1 MEPRQRRGS
10 HRRGRLHPRTGCGGR
25 HIAGRR
31 APLRLPPGQH
41 ELGGRGD
48 AHRPGRPRRHRRAD
62 PFAGRRQRHRLGLR
76 RLHFLPRRAGGL
88 LCRGPHCRHHR
99 PPPDHPAQA
108 EHLHAGLAARGAQC
122 HARLRHAPLHRSR
135 PRLPPNAG
143 WACHL
148 RRGMR
153 CHNRRGANVPRRD
166 LAAPPARRPGHVLPA
181 DVLHGHPARPD
192 PRPSR
197 RLRPRAL
204 VGRLPAAASPPRGR
218 TVGTS
223 GPSGGEPPLAGE
235 PDRRR
240 GYAGAAGAGPLARGE
255 RRQPGRHPGARH
267 DADELGRGVRP
278 AGRRQGH
285 RHHARPAEDA
295 QGPPDLCRVR
305 HRTAGERG
313 AHSGPDGAPACAAV
327 RGACPR
333 TRALRLMKRAA
344 PDPSSKPTFP
354 PPPRGGPRPARPQFS
369 GINNIFNFSTIFL
382 TSNGIAASTVALI
395 AVLMNIGNVG
405 ITVLS
410 VELMDRSGRRFLL
423 LASTVGM
430 VVSLLALT
438 LALSEPGQ
446 AWTPPLAVA
455 SVVGFVMS
463 FGIGMGPVPW
473 LLPAELFAA
482 DSCAKGAALSA
493 GTNWLANFVVGQAF
507 LPLANVLKSAVFLPF
522 AAVLCAFFFFVK
534 RSVPGTRAKTL
545 EQILQ
550 ELA

>member
-305 HRTAGERG
+305 HRTAVQRDQQHLQLLHHLPDQQRHRRLDRRAHRRVDEHRQRGHHRPVGRADGPVRPALPAAGLDRRHGGLAAG
-313 AHSGPDGAPACAAV
+313 AHPGTERAGAGLDATAGRRV
-327 RGACPR
+327 GRRLRHELRDRYGASPVALAS
-333 TRALRLMKRAA
+333 RALRSRQLRQGRGALGRHQLAGQLCGRPGLPPAGQRPQERRLPPLCRGPVRLLLLCQTLRARDA
-344 PDPSSKPTFP
+344 RQDTGAD
-354 PPPRGGPRPARPQFS
+354 PPRAR
-369 GINNIFNFSTIFL
+369 
-382 TSNGIAASTVALI
+382 
-395 AVLMNIGNVG
+395 
-405 ITVLS
+405 LS
-410 VELMDRSGRRFLL
+410 
-423 LASTVGM
+423 
-430 VVSLLALT
+430 
-438 LALSEPGQ
+438 Q
-446 AWTPPLAVA
+446 AWR
-455 SVVGFVMS
+455 
-463 FGIGMGPVPW
+463 
-473 LLPAELFAA
+473 
-482 DSCAKGAALSA
+482 
-493 GTNWLANFVVGQAF
+493 Q
-507 LPLANVLKSAVFLPF
+507 
-522 AAVLCAFFFFVK
+522 
-534 RSVPGTRAKTL
+534 
-545 EQILQ
+545 
-550 ELA
+550 

>member
-1 MEPRQRRGS
+1 MK
-10 HRRGRLHPRTGCGGR
+10 
-25 HIAGRR
+25 
-31 APLRLPPGQH
+31 
-41 ELGGRGD
+41 
-48 AHRPGRPRRHRRAD
+48 
-62 PFAGRRQRHRLGLR
+62 
-76 RLHFLPRRAGGL
+76 
-88 LCRGPHCRHHR
+88 
-99 PPPDHPAQA
+99 
-108 EHLHAGLAARGAQC
+108 
-122 HARLRHAPLHRSR
+122 RS
-135 PRLPPNAG
+135 A
-143 WACHL
+143 
-148 RRGMR
+148 
-153 CHNRRGANVPRRD
+153 
-166 LAAPPARRPGHVLPA
+166 
-181 DVLHGHPARPD
+181 
-192 PRPSR
+192 
-197 RLRPRAL
+197 
-204 VGRLPAAASPPRGR
+204 
-218 TVGTS
+218 
-223 GPSGGEPPLAGE
+223 
-235 PDRRR
+235 PDR
-240 GYAGAAGAGPLARGE
+240 
-255 RRQPGRHPGARH
+255 
-267 DADELGRGVRP
+267 
-278 AGRRQGH
+278 
-285 RHHARPAEDA
+285 
-295 QGPPDLCRVR
+295 
-305 HRTAGERG
+305 
-313 AHSGPDGAPACAAV
+313 
-327 RGACPR
+327 
-333 TRALRLMKRAA
+333 
-344 PDPSSKPTFP
+344 SSKPTFP

-534 RSVPGTRAKTL
+534 RSVPETRAKTL